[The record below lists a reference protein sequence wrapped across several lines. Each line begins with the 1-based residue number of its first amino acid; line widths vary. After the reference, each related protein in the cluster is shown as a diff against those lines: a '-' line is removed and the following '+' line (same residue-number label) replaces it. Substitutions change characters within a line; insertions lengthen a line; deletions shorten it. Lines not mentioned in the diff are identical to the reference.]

1 MFLVVQ
7 YTGCILLGDLLT
19 QWTSDCWTTLVQ
31 TQIFHIF
38 CCITGLIKPAPVT
51 NVTLNSLVYDPVAD
65 NSPLDEIKLTVSW
78 IPPSGG

>member
-7 YTGCILLGDLLT
+7 YTGCILVGDLLT
-19 QWTSDCWTTLVQ
+19 MVQ
-31 TQIFHIF
+31 THIFHIF
-38 CCITGLIKPAPVT
+38 CCITALVKPAPVT

-65 NSPLDEIKLTVSW
+65 NSPLDEIKLTVYW